1 MFLDVSWVSFA
12 KSAPIPIRFP
22 WNGLSLS
29 LTAAFARIFVLS
41 VYFRKATWIGLGL
54 FLFLFNCVGVRWARS
69 ISTYFRRTFPECY
82 KTPSYFIGTCCE
94 DLLLLFLGLLA
105 ALILPSASYFLSF
118 QQRRRWLR
126 LSLTLLFILVISCLI
141 VDNWLLILSS
151 ISSFSSFFCISLKMA
166 SSTSTWAEIS
176 SSELDTRS
184 FFARF
189 WWHCSSKKIPV

>member
-1 MFLDVSWVSFA
+1 MKTLHSCSSSFFWRCFLKGISAFRRSWVSFA
-12 KSAPIPIRFP
+12 KSAPIAIRFP

-82 KTPSYFIGTCCE
+82 KTPSYFFGTCCE

-126 LSLTLLFILVISCLI
+126 LSLFQVQLHCFIGNI
-141 VDNWLLILSS
+141 VLN
-151 ISSFSSFFCISLKMA
+151 CG
-166 SSTSTWAEIS
+166 
-176 SSELDTRS
+176 
-184 FFARF
+184 
-189 WWHCSSKKIPV
+189 